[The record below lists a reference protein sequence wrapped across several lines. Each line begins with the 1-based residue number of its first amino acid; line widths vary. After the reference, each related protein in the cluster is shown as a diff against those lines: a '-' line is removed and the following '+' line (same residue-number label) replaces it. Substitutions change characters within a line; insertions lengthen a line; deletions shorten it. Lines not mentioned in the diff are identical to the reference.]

1 MAAVLV
7 VNVWRPR
14 PGRFQDFMAVCTKA
28 KRIHQRLGGK
38 VRVYNAQ
45 FGGQPFTTLY
55 TTEHADSNAFGAFG
69 AKLET
74 DAEWLALVNEWLGSR
89 EPSADLVDT
98 RVNVE
103 VPVG

>member
-1 MAAVLV
+1 MPAVLV

-14 PGRFQDFMAVCTKA
+14 AGRLQDFMAVVTKA
-28 KRIHQRLGGK
+28 RKIHHRLGAK
-38 VRVYNAQ
+38 VRVFNAQ

-55 TTEHADSNAFGAFG
+55 TTEHVDSNAFGAFG
-69 AKLET
+69 GKLDT
-74 DAEWLALVNEWLGSR
+74 DPEWLALLNEWLNNR
-89 EPSADLVDT
+89 EPPADLVET